1 MKKYFCYRSKKMFRA
16 LRVYLA
22 IVVVVVSIVVV
33 VLATSLPLV
42 HC

>member
-1 MKKYFCYRSKKMFRA
+1 MFRA